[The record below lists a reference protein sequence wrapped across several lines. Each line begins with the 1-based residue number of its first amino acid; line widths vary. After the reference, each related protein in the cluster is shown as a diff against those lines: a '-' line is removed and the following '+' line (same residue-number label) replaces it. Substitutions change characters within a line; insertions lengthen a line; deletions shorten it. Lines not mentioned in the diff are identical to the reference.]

1 MGDAYAHQSFGRT
14 RAEWIAN
21 LDTEYTPKAVFR
33 RTSIICT
40 IGTYEK
46 LSFAAFFTREMEGRQ
61 ADRAD
66 GQYHTTFIEALA
78 KHELPDI

>member
-40 IGTYEK
+40 IGTYK
-46 LSFAAFFTREMEGRQ
+46 RFSFLQRSLHR
-61 ADRAD
+61 
-66 GQYHTTFIEALA
+66 
-78 KHELPDI
+78 K